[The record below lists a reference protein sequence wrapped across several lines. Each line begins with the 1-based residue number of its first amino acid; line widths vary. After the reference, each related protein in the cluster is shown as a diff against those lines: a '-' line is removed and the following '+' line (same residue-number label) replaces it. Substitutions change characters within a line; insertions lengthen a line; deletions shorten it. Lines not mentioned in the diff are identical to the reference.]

1 MLIARVSAAVLVL
14 AGIAGCDAPKSPVQ
28 KADPDFATIHGVAW
42 TNSAQDLAGVAAT
55 SKDKKATMY
64 GFGDS
69 ILGGPTSVVSGNL
82 VMSGVWTDRAVT
94 IAGQDAKT
102 GAIRWRLHLPTKR
115 DGFAECNDDDHGPV
129 FVCKVSVGPKQ
140 ASTLWVVA
148 DRTGAVRTKIPV
160 DPGTAYGVSGDELYL
175 ATFKPAKKDTRLDV
189 VVKRRSLMGSRVA
202 WIRKTSF
209 AIEGWGHDGPQAFD
223 IGRDRVVAYSGSW
236 QVIVDRR
243 TGRLLERSDQG
254 RWEYELTNGGRVVLD
269 SGDATSANVD
279 VTLFS
284 PDGRPLA
291 DLREETYPDP
301 EEVEHQRLIIGRHL
315 VSVGTGRAVFTA
327 PKGQAIV
334 AVVDGGRVA
343 VAEPVDFE
351 SESGRVPLTSYD
363 IASGKKLGVLSLK
376 GEWTNQTVAGGKGI
390 IKVLQHYD
398 NKADKTLPP
407 TVQVVDA
414 RRAKVLATI
423 RLGRKPG
430 NYDYPTLVRTPNG
443 VAVTGAGGVRGLVA
457 R

>member
-1 MLIARVSAAVLVL
+1 MLIARVSAAVLML

-28 KADPDFATIHGVAW
+28 KADPDFATIHGIAW
-42 TNSAQDLAGVAAT
+42 SNNARQLAGVAAT
-55 SKDKKATMY
+55 SKTKKATMY

-69 ILGGPTSVVSGNL
+69 ILGGPTSVVSGDI

-102 GAIRWRLHLPTKR
+102 GTIRWRLHLPTKR

-148 DRTGAVRTKIPV
+148 DRTGAVRSKIPV
-160 DPGTAYGVSGDELYL
+160 DSDMAYGVSGDELYL
-175 ATFKPAKKDTRLDV
+175 ATFKPAKKDTRLNV
-189 VVKRRSLMGSRVA
+189 VITRRSLMGSRVA
-202 WIRKTSF
+202 WTRKTSF
-209 AIEGWGHDGPQAFD
+209 AIEAWGHDGPQAFD
-223 IGRDRVVAYSGSW
+223 IGKDRIVAYSGSW

-269 SGDATSANVD
+269 SGDGTSEYVD

-284 PDGRPLA
+284 SDGRPLA
-291 DLREETYPDP
+291 DLREEIYPDP
-301 EEVEHQRLIIGRHL
+301 QEVEHQRLIIGRHL
-315 VSVGTGRAVFTA
+315 LSLATGRTVFTA
-327 PKGQAIV
+327 PKGQTIL
-334 AVVDGGRVA
+334 AVLDRGRVA
-343 VAEPVDFE
+343 VAEPADFE

-363 IASGKKLGVLSLK
+363 TATGKKLGVVSLK
-376 GEWTNQTVAGGKGI
+376 GEWTNQTLAGGKGI

-398 NKADKTLPP
+398 SKADKTLPP
-407 TVQVVDA
+407 TVQVIDA
-414 RRAKVLATI
+414 RRARVLATI
-423 RLGRKPG
+423 RLGKKPG
-430 NYDYPTLVRTPNG
+430 NYDYPTLARTPHG
-443 VAVTGAGGVRGLVA
+443 VVVTGAGGVRGLVA